1 MKHRKRAAALII
13 TAALALGLLAGCG
26 AAKTP
31 GKPGATP
38 GTAAEGSG
46 SVWRAE
52 KRKIDGLEGNM
63 DAKAAAGDKLYF
75 STAPGYDAEGENT
88 DSVQLW
94 SVPLEGGTAD
104 KLSGYKAMATPE
116 GLEGTRVQIGAIAPS
131 SEGLWLYETVSGT
144 KYNLPE
150 NYSGGEDGKYEYA
163 QEVNLTSLRLVDA
176 STGEEKRS
184 VELDKAMEEVK
195 KLSQDMGDSVFMS
208 AMNADDEGNV
218 CVIYNLSAAALFSP
232 EGEFLGALPLTGW
245 WDSVVRL
252 SDGRAAIGGRGDDGY
267 ALRPVDFK
275 SKGFGTDI
283 SLPGS
288 TSRIFAGSGMYGAG
302 FADNLYIYGVD
313 TANGQTT
320 RLAGMLDCGIDE
332 SQLAGIFFSDNGG
345 LYCLVNNYDTD
356 KTELMRLT
364 ELDPSEA
371 AKIVTLRLA
380 CNWLSPNLS
389 KAVLNFTSSST
400 TARIEVTDYSQYNND
415 KDFTAGVTKL
425 NTEIISGNVP
435 DLFVTTDLPMGQYAA
450 KGLLK
455 DIYELIDADGEL
467 KRESFMTPVLKAL
480 ETDGKLYSIAPGF
493 GIVTL
498 VGKSDVVGKDMGWT
512 LAQMQDVI
520 KAHPE
525 AKYILGQGVTRTSV
539 LSDMLKGGLDRYVDW
554 QSGKCSFNSQDFID
568 VLNFSRLFPEEFTYD
583 ELGTSPYQ
591 MLADGRQLLMPMEI
605 RDFTDYQTCTAITK
619 GLVTFKGYPTAE
631 GIGNIAT
638 FSGDPLSISST
649 CKDMDSAW
657 KFVRGML
664 TDDSYG
670 SGRYVD
676 GLPLNVKAYAA
687 AEAEAMKRDT
697 YKDDETGEEKEW
709 PKGSAGWGDYSV
721 DFYAMT
727 REEADGLRS
736 LIDATGRAVAYDQ
749 NIMNII
755 NEEIQTF
762 MNGTKTAEQTAS
774 LIQDRVSLYVNEQR

>member
-1 MKHRKRAAALII
+1 MKKRTRFAALLMAAALML
-13 TAALALGLLAGCG
+13 TLLAGCG
-26 AAKTP
+26 GGPEGDQTTDEPGGDASGLVWVSEFTKVSGINDYISSPAISGDKIYVSMSGYDEATGTWTPSIYAIDLTTGEAAKLEGYTP
-31 GKPGATP
+31 VAAPEGYDDAYVSINNISAAPDGGIMVSENINATVFNLPEGFNEETDDRYQYAESFTTSTLRHLDATGAELSSIDL
-38 GTAAEGSG
+38 TAAQEAAQANSDASSDMYGGSIYLSSFG
-46 SVWRAE
+46 S
-52 KRKIDGLEGNM
+52 
-63 DAKAAAGDKLYF
+63 
-75 STAPGYDAEGENT
+75 DAEGNIGLLYNQ
-88 DSVQLW
+88 SIV
-94 SVPLEGGTAD
+94 VM
-104 KLSGYKAMATPE
+104 LS
-116 GLEGTRVQIGAIAPS
+116 
-131 SEGLWLYETVSGT
+131 
-144 KYNLPE
+144 
-150 NYSGGEDGKYEYA
+150 
-163 QEVNLTSLRLVDA
+163 
-176 STGEEKRS
+176 STGEVLYSGYQE
-184 VELDKAMEEVK
+184 
-195 KLSQDMGDSVFMS
+195 
-208 AMNADDEGNV
+208 
-218 CVIYNLSAAALFSP
+218 
-232 EGEFLGALPLTGW
+232 GW
-245 WDSVVRL
+245 WDRFVTL
-252 SDGRAAIGGRGDDGY
+252 PDGSLAMSGSGNTGY
-267 ALRPVDFK
+267 VLRPLDF
-275 SKGFGTDI
+275 SAKGFGDDVE
-283 SLPGS
+283 LPNGAYNIYPGGGEYTVS
-288 TSRIFAGSGMYGAG
+288 YIDSSYVYGFKAETG
-302 FADNLYIYGVD
+302 EAV
-313 TANGQTT
+313 
-320 RLAGMLDCGIDE
+320 
-332 SQLAGIFFSDNGG
+332 QLASLINCDVNEENINALALTDDGGILCLLFSYDDNSAEIARI
-345 LYCLVNNYDTD
+345 VQKDA
-356 KTELMRLT
+356 
-364 ELDPSEA
+364 SEVPQT
-371 AKIVTLRLA
+371 KTLRLA
-380 CNWLSPNLS
+380 CNYLSQDLRRR
-389 KAVLNFTSSST
+389 VLDFNRSNSGV
-400 TARIEVTDYSQYNND
+400 RIEVVDYSQYATED
-415 KDFTAGVTKL
+415 DYSAGVTKL

-619 GLVTFKGYPTAE
+619 GLVTFKGYPTAD

-670 SGRYVD
+670 SARYVD